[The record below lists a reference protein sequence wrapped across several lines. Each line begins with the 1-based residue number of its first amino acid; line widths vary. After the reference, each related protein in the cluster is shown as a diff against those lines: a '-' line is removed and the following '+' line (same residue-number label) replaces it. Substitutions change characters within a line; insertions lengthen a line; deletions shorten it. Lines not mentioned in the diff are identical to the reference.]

1 MIIFI
6 FPTIILLLKFIAL
19 IKGFPFHNHVKQMI
33 SSYIDYLN
41 HLILA
46 PAIFFANLIYAIPI
60 QVDYILL
67 SDQYYI

>member
-6 FPTIILLLKFIAL
+6 FPIIILLLKFITL
-19 IKGFPFHNHVKQMI
+19 IIGFPFHIHVKQMI

-41 HLILA
+41 HPILILI
-46 PAIFFANLIYAIPI
+46 IFFVNLIYVIPI